1 MGSSE
6 KSDLVPIILEI
17 HHLNIWEFLHFD
29 SISFI
34 VDDGFLVPTFHIA
47 ESQSFLSF
55 IPPTDIIAWRN
66 MNDSIN
72 TGIII
77 HIDLILIEFLHELI
91 QNFWVNGEVDGV
103 LTIDPMGE
111 QMVEI
116 RE

>member
-1 MGSSE
+1 
-6 KSDLVPIILEI
+6 
-17 HHLNIWEFLHFD
+17 
-29 SISFI
+29 
-34 VDDGFLVPTFHIA
+34 
-47 ESQSFLSF
+47 
-55 IPPTDIIAWRN
+55 